1 MKNINWIKSIWVLS
15 GICLS
20 LFAHGQK
27 STEAKSGLLCRIY
40 NLGSTVYK
48 SIPEITGNK
57 LPNQSSEV
65 KSVALADYINTFPK
79 HGFATFLLTLDG
91 NLNLPENRTYLLK
104 LRTKGIA
111 ELEING
117 KKLLTVNG
125 DATIAEKEAEI
136 QLKKGANS
144 IKITQLRNAP
154 IGYKEISLW
163 WYENQKWEYVPESY
177 FSYLP
182 VNEGTDDKVKQVS
195 VNGVSILPGHDG
207 SPLEDLHPS
216 LIKTTLHN
224 SKFKPMVGGL
234 DFYPDG
240 RLVVTTWD
248 SLGQVFIIHNA
259 TKADSSNI
267 KPKRIA
273 WGLAEPLG
281 VKVVDNR
288 LFVLQKQELT
298 ELIDLDGDE
307 VIDQYKTICNGWGV
321 TSNFHEFSFGL
332 EYKDG
337 YFYAAL
343 AIAINPGGRSTIPQ
357 NPDRGKVVKI
367 GLDGKFSFVASG
379 LRTPNGIGK
388 GFNNELFI
396 ADNQGDWLPACKM
409 VQIKEGAFYN
419 NYSVDLYSIGKKE
432 VMPPVV
438 WFPQNELGN
447 SNTQPVLLNRGIYAN
462 QMLIGDVTYGGLQ
475 RVFIEE
481 VKGQLQ
487 GCAFKFTQGLHGGT
501 NRLVWGP
508 DSSLYVGE
516 IGNPGN
522 WGQYGKAWYGLEKL
536 TFNNKTTF
544 EPLAVRAKA
553 SGFEIEFTQPLKQGF
568 GNKISDYALSSWEY
582 KPSIQYG
589 GGKENYQ
596 EITPISIT
604 VSADGKKAFIESDKI
619 EKGKIYYLNLNAP
632 RFKST
637 ENQELWI
644 SEGYYNMN
652 EVPENFTANSTKPV
666 VAKTPATKTKPS
678 PAKPEVKKPAVDEIA
693 VAIAQGPALLEKRGC
708 RACHDYDK
716 KVLGPA
722 YKEVANRYKKD
733 PKAFDYLVSKVITGG
748 AGVWGD
754 YAMAS
759 QQHIPKSDIQKMVR
773 YILTLK

>member
-1 MKNINWIKSIWVLS
+1 MKRIYLLILAVVSI
-15 GICLS
+15 IIS
-20 LFAHGQK
+20 LPVRAQK
-27 STEAKSGLLCRIY
+27 QAETKGGLFCRIY
-40 NLGSTVYK
+40 NLGSTVFK

-57 LPNQSSEV
+57 LPNKSLEV
-65 KSVALADYINTFPK
+65 KSAAMADYLKTFPN
-79 HGFATFLLTLDG
+79 HNFASFIITLEG
-91 NLNLPENRTYLLK
+91 NLNLPENKTYLLK
-104 LRTKGIA
+104 LRSKGIA

-117 KKLLTVNG
+117 KKLLSVNG
-125 DATIAEKEAEI
+125 DATITEKEVEI
-136 QLKKGANS
+136 QLKKGTNA

-154 IGYKEISLW
+154 IGYKELTLW
-163 WYENQKWEYVPESY
+163 WYENQKWEYIPDAY
-177 FSYLP
+177 FSYSP
-182 VNEGTDDKVKQVS
+182 INESTDDKVKQVS
-195 VNGVSILPGHDG
+195 INGVSILPGHDG

-216 LIKTTLHN
+216 LTKTILHN

-234 DFYPDG
+234 DFFPDG

-248 SLGQVFIIHNA
+248 SLGQVFIIPNA
-259 TKADSSNI
+259 TKADSSNVN
-267 KPKRIA
+267 PKRIA

-332 EYKDG
+332 EYKAG

-357 NPDRGKVVKI
+357 NQDRGKVVKI

-388 GFNNELFI
+388 GINNELFI
-396 ADNQGDWLPACKM
+396 ADNQGDWLPACKL
-409 VQIKEGAFYN
+409 VQVKEGAFYN
-419 NYSVDLYSIGKKE
+419 NYSVDLYAMGKKE
-432 VMPPVV
+432 VTPPVV

-447 SNTQPVLLNRGIYAN
+447 SNSQPILIRNGIFKN
-462 QMLIGDVTYGGLQ
+462 QMLVGDVTYGGLQ
-475 RVFIEE
+475 RVFMEE

-501 NRLVWGP
+501 NRLIWGP
-508 DSSLYVGE
+508 DSDLYVGE

-536 TFNNKTTF
+536 TFTPKPVF
-544 EPLAVRAKA
+544 EPIAIRAKA
-553 SGFEIEFTQPLKQGF
+553 SGFEIEFTQALKAGF
-568 GNKISDYALSSWEY
+568 GNILDDYSISSWEY

-589 GGKENYQ
+589 GGKENYK
-596 EITPISIT
+596 ELSPVALTFS
-604 VSADGKKAFIESDKI
+604 DDRKKVFVELGPL
-619 EKGKIYYLNLNAP
+619 ERGRVYYINLNAP
-632 RFKST
+632 RFKSL
-637 ENQELWI
+637 EGQDLWI

-652 EVPENFTANSTKPV
+652 EVPESAVPVASKSQATKPQVSKPKPVTPKPEGKKPV
-666 VAKTPATKTKPS
+666 V
-678 PAKPEVKKPAVDEIA
+678 DDIA
-693 VAIAQGPALLEKRGC
+693 IAIAQGPALLEKRGC

-722 YKEVANRYKKD
+722 YKEVAARYRKD
-733 PKAFDYLVSKVITGG
+733 PKAYDYLVSKVIAGG

-759 QQHIPKSDIQKMVR
+759 QQHVPKPEIQKMVR